1 MRKSVIQGPFAAYSS
16 SVATTFAVVASF
28 AVVISPIAVA
38 STAAG
43 GLAAL

>member
-1 MRKSVIQGPFAAYSS
+1 MGTSVIQGPFAAYSS
-16 SVATTFAVVASF
+16 TVATTFAVVASF
-28 AVVISPIAVA
+28 AVVTSSIAVA